1 MYILALDEYTL
12 IYEQEIAKWK
22 MECGTGIPL
31 FHWTLSEK
39 HIGKLST
46 VKHKLVLVIAAVE
59 VLELSGENI
68 KSNKI
73 GKIEVKDNI

>member
-31 FHWTLSEK
+31 FH
-39 HIGKLST
+39 
-46 VKHKLVLVIAAVE
+46 
-59 VLELSGENI
+59 
-68 KSNKI
+68 
-73 GKIEVKDNI
+73 